1 LIQHV
6 LIFYLSLE
14 LLKISILSIFSKDL
28 LSSSEFA
35 LRETFKTN
43 NKKQRMAI
51 IGNKLIMEN
60 LYEIKNKY
68 KKQKT
73 IERIITDFL
82 KTPIIEKECINK
94 LNKFI

>member
-1 LIQHV
+1 
-6 LIFYLSLE
+6 
-14 LLKISILSIFSKDL
+14 
-28 LSSSEFA
+28 
-35 LRETFKTN
+35 
-43 NKKQRMAI
+43 MAI